1 MGDAHYSAG
10 DEEMEKLVM
19 LRMNNDLMVFMR
31 EHYPL
36 VAEEQFNDFGT
47 VITYMIGRE
56 QQ

>member
-36 VAEEQFNDFGT
+36 VAEEQFNDFRT